1 MGLKN
6 KVMFPGILSYKKL
19 TILCCFCIVAM
30 CSFLFQKTVN
40 KKVFTGIDKIKPVEE
55 ETTVR
60 RQNSSINIISA
71 LETIKPPG
79 AIEEPSLDPNK
90 LSKQTEKSTEQN
102 L

>member
-1 MGLKN
+1 
-6 KVMFPGILSYKKL
+6 
-19 TILCCFCIVAM
+19 M

-40 KKVFTGIDKIKPVEE
+40 KKVFTGIDKIKPIEE

-60 RQNSSINIISA
+60 YQNSSINIISS

-90 LSKQTEKSTEQN
+90 LPKQSEKSTEQN
-102 L
+102 M

>member
-1 MGLKN
+1 
-6 KVMFPGILSYKKL
+6 MFPGILSYKKL

-30 CSFLFQKTVN
+30 CSFLFQKPIN
-40 KKVFTGIDKIKPVEE
+40 KTVFTGIDKIKPSEE

-60 RQNSSINIISA
+60 CQNSSINIISSF
-71 LETIKPPG
+71 ETIKPPG

-90 LSKQTEKSTEQN
+90 LPKQSEKSTNQN